1 MLHILVSLCGL
12 ISCVSQHKHLLV
24 YLSCH
29 SITKTKQ
36 GPFTRPAPARSFSPA
51 ARRQPRGSARRC
63 SPPSGPTCHR
73 VALLAPRGLAPT
85 VVSRAELQS
94 QIKPINFATKRK
106 ESKNNGRMTAYI
118 ACLDRFRYEAG
129 DLTGGAELQD
139 LLHGSKRSPRALRQ
153 RLAAAA
159 ASG

>member
-12 ISCVSQHKHLLV
+12 ISCVSQHKYLLV
-24 YLSCH
+24 HLSCH

-51 ARRQPRGSARRC
+51 ARRQPRGSAHRC
-63 SPPSGPTCHR
+63 SPPSGPTCRR

-106 ESKNNGRMTAYI
+106 ESIFPKSIFLYRVT
-118 ACLDRFRYEAG
+118 
-129 DLTGGAELQD
+129 
-139 LLHGSKRSPRALRQ
+139 Q
-153 RLAAAA
+153 RVNPHRIQVL
-159 ASG
+159 SCHRTPHPP